1 MTNLNHSTS
10 RSSGGRSKRSLAR
23 RWRVQWRYWHRQ
35 QRGATTMEWALLLM
49 AIGIP
54 AATIS
59 FAVLRLLGQYSK
71 MTLTLTNLP
80 FP

>member
-1 MTNLNHSTS
+1 ML
-10 RSSGGRSKRSLAR
+10 RMY
-23 RWRVQWRYWHRQ
+23 QWHRQ
-35 QRGATTMEWALLLM
+35 ERGATTLEWAMLLM

-59 FAVLRLLGQYSK
+59 FVVLRLLGQYSK

-80 FP
+80 WP